1 MNHYVS
7 MLVDGTLTT
16 ISLML
21 CALSIGFVAAIILT
35 TMKQFHNKWLTL
47 PVDIFIFLVR
57 GTPLLIQFFLIYYSA
72 AQLDFLRDTLFWD
85 ILKSPF
91 ACAVIALSINTSAYT
106 TVIFCGA
113 IHSIPKGEIEACQA
127 LGMSKLLMLRR
138 VILPRALQIAI
149 PVYANEGVYVL
160 KATSLASVI
169 TLLDLMGTARLIIAQ
184 TYASL
189 EPFVVAGIIY
199 YVINVI
205 VIKLFKQLE
214 IRYHS
219 RLSNAYEGVI

>member
-1 MNHYVS
+1 MNTHTF
-7 MLVDGTLTT
+7 LFIDGTLTT
-16 ISLML
+16 ISLMV
-21 CALSIGFVAAIILT
+21 CALSIGFVIAIFMT
-35 TMKQFHNKWLTL
+35 TLKQFHNKFITA
-47 PVDIFIFLVR
+47 PVDIFIFLIR
-57 GTPLLIQFFLIYYSA
+57 GTPLLVQFFLIYYGA
-72 AQLDFLRDTLFWD
+72 IEFIFLQGTWVWD

-91 ACAVIALSINTSAYT
+91 ACAVIALSINTGAYT

-169 TLLDLMGTARLIIAQ
+169 TLLDLMGTTRLIIAQ
-184 TYASL
+184 SYVAL
-189 EPFVVAGIIY
+189 EPFLVAGIIY
-199 YVINVI
+199 YLINIV
-205 VIKLFKQLE
+205 VIKLFKRLE
-214 IRYHS
+214 VRFHS
-219 RLSNAYEGVI
+219 RLSNSYQGT